1 MYWDF
6 AKSATE
12 RALQYPVEKTDIGK
26 NNRKNTEERKCS
38 PSSNSHCVVLLGS
51 NFAEVNKGSM
61 KESYCVY
68 IGRVHIYYLI
78 KPCFV
83 LLCFDSEQI
92 RPATFF
98 GYNWDRDLILR
109 PGWQEKSSAPFE
121 LCRTRLQINDDTRK
135 NLKRGRSLSL
145 FIHQCLSVR
154 AVSWQWSTPGDQ
166 HTKDAA
172 AGLLGVVK
180 KITLSVNPHEAR
192 QIEKTFREVR
202 NCWRGCRGRWMS
214 RVY

>member
-1 MYWDF
+1 
-6 AKSATE
+6 
-12 RALQYPVEKTDIGK
+12 
-26 NNRKNTEERKCS
+26 
-38 PSSNSHCVVLLGS
+38 
-51 NFAEVNKGSM
+51 M

-135 NLKRGRSLSL
+135 NLKRGRPLSL

-154 AVSWQWSTPGDQ
+154 TVSWQWSTPGDQ
-166 HTKDAA
+166 HTRCSCGTPGSREKNHPLRQSSRSPTDRKDISRSSQ
-172 AGLLGVVK
+172 LLER
-180 KITLSVNPHEAR
+180 LP
-192 QIEKTFREVR
+192 REVDESCILGPSLGPASIHESS
-202 NCWRGCRGRWMS
+202 NLWVLHTGEVS
-214 RVY
+214 VTHL